1 MRALWI
7 LTALLMAA
15 GAAQAF
21 GTVLEPKEIAGVLRY
36 VSSADTPKWTD
47 MISNVLLFGTVIPMM
62 IAGVIVWIRQ
72 KAPQLFLAAFLMFL
86 FSALGP
92 AAGNMDLIFFISMF
106 GELFMVLFLYLYA
119 KR

>member
-62 IAGVIVWIRQ
+62 IAGVI
-72 KAPQLFLAAFLMFL
+72 AALW
-86 FSALGP
+86 
-92 AAGNMDLIFFISMF
+92 AGTK
-106 GELFMVLFLYLYA
+106 MV
-119 KR
+119 KDR